1 MLWWPR
7 LAPSQTDREVFTPA
21 ARQALQAFP
30 IDPEGLELVAI
41 SENATFR
48 VKNRTDGADY
58 VLRLHRP
65 GYHTLEALKSEPL
78 WTRALADFGVNAP
91 VPLAALDGQ
100 YFVPVMIAANGET
113 RQAGMA
119 SWTEGDLLADVL
131 GGTHDVGV
139 ISGHFERLGGIVAA
153 MHNQAS
159 GWRPPAGFIRHV
171 LDDDGLMGEAP
182 FWGPF
187 WDHPA
192 FSRAEQQ
199 VLLTA
204 RDKVRS
210 MLGRYGKDPERF
222 SLIHA
227 DLHAGNILVNGERLT
242 VIDFDDAAFGW
253 HVYDLAVA
261 LKNYQTQPHFP
272 SLQAALLR
280 GYRAAR
286 PLSEA
291 DSALIPAFIMIRR
304 MAQIGWLHQR
314 PEINAAEFLV
324 SARALVCEQCA
335 AFEPPL

>member
-1 MLWWPR
+1 M
-7 LAPSQTDREVFTPA
+7 FTSA
-21 ARQALQAFP
+21 ARQALRAFP
-30 IDPEGLELVAI
+30 IDPEGLQLVAM

-48 VKNRTDGADY
+48 VKNRADGADY

-65 GYHTLEALKSEPL
+65 GYHSLKALKSEPL
-78 WTRALADFGVNAP
+78 WTQALADFGVSAP
-91 VPLAALDGQ
+91 VPLAARDGR
-100 YFVPVMIAANGET
+100 YFVPVRIAANGET

-119 SWTEGDLLADVL
+119 SWTEGELLEDVL
-131 GGTHDVGV
+131 EAAQDVDV
-139 ISGHFERLGGIVAA
+139 MSGHFEQLGGIVAA

-159 GWRPPAGFIRHV
+159 RWRHPAGFTRHI
-171 LDDDGLMGEAP
+171 LDIDGLMGEAP

-187 WDHPA
+187 WTHPA
-192 FSRAEQQ
+192 FSLAEQE

-210 MLGRYGKDPERF
+210 MLGRYGEDPERF

-227 DLHAGNILVNGERLT
+227 DLHAGNILVSGERLT

-253 HVYDLAVA
+253 HVYDIAVA
-261 LKNYQTQPHFP
+261 LKGYQTQPYFP

-280 GYRAAR
+280 GYRANR

-304 MAQIGWLHQR
+304 MVQIGWLHQR
-314 PEINAAEFLV
+314 PEIDAAEFLD
-324 SARALVCEQCA
+324 SARALVCAQCA
-335 AFEPPL
+335 AFEPPC

>member
-1 MLWWPR
+1 
-7 LAPSQTDREVFTPA
+7 
-21 ARQALQAFP
+21 
-30 IDPEGLELVAI
+30 
-41 SENATFR
+41 
-48 VKNRTDGADY
+48 
-58 VLRLHRP
+58 
-65 GYHTLEALKSEPL
+65 
-78 WTRALADFGVNAP
+78 
-91 VPLAALDGQ
+91 
-100 YFVPVMIAANGET
+100 
-113 RQAGMA
+113 MA
-119 SWTEGDLLADVL
+119 SWTEGDLLDEVL
-131 GGTHDVGV
+131 GGVEDVGV
-139 ISGHFERLGGIVAA
+139 ISGHFEQLGGLVAA

-159 GWRPPAGFIRHV
+159 RWRPPAGFTRHV
-171 LDDDGLMGEAP
+171 LDADGLMGDQP

-192 FSRAEQQ
+192 FSSAEQQ

-227 DLHAGNILVNGERLT
+227 DLHAGNILVSGDRLT

-261 LKNYQTQPHFP
+261 LKGYQTQPYFP

-280 GYRAAR
+280 GYRAKR

-304 MAQIGWLHQR
+304 MVQIGWLHQR
-314 PEINAAEFLV
+314 PEIDAAEFLET
-324 SARALVCEQCA
+324 ARPLVCEQCA
-335 AFEPPL
+335 AFEPPV